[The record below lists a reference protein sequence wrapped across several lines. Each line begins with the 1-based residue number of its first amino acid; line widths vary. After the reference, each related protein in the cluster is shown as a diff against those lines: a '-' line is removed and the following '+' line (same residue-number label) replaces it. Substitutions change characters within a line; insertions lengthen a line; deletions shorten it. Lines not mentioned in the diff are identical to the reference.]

1 MSKAKPEPEPTP
13 EKPVFTLSEVSAVEE
28 LLQSIYALDD
38 AVANQLALKRPET
51 FVQPL
56 RNIRENVNNALG
68 RLFAKAHQKPAIETA
83 SDASEVDPAAT

>member
-1 MSKAKPEPEPTP
+1 MTKTKPEPEPTP

-56 RNIRENVNNALG
+56 RNIRENVNNALA
-68 RLFAKAHQKPAIETA
+68 RLFAKAHQQTVAEKASEP
-83 SDASEVDPAAT
+83 SDADPAT